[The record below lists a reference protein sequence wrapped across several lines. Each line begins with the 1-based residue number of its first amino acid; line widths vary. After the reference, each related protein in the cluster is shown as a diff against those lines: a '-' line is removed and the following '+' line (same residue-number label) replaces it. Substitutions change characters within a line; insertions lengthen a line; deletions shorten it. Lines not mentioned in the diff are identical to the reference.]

1 MRQRFNLF
9 FSLSFLSASLFAQVG
24 GRDQPPGSPPA
35 DAYTPPIAGRY
46 SQGMGDEVKVLYRN
60 EMSGGLLAHTY
71 SGFGLNFRRGKH
83 VTGFRKRVTEAEFTY
98 IRNPKEV
105 KTVNPTFD
113 NSKGFYYGKLN
124 SFLVFRLGTGYQN
137 VIYSK
142 PEKSGVEIRYVT
154 MVGASLGIAK
164 PVYLEILH
172 PDPSNPNT
180 YSLTTERYNPAIH
193 TIDQIYGRAPYFT
206 GFGESQIYPGGYIKL
221 GLNFEYGSYDD
232 DVKAIECGV
241 VADGYYKVVPIMAN
255 TSNRQVFVAFYL
267 NILYGRKW
275 F

>member
-1 MRQRFNLF
+1 MLRSLTSILLFIFSGCLLAQNGIGDPNLLHP
-9 FSLSFLSASLFAQVG
+9 SE
-24 GRDQPPGSPPA
+24 
-35 DAYTPPIAGRY
+35 TPPPVGRY

-60 EMSGGLLAHTY
+60 EMSGGLSAHTY

-83 VTGFRKRVTEAEFTY
+83 VTGFKKRVIEGELTY
-98 IRNPKEV
+98 IKDPKEV

-124 SFLVFRLGTGYQN
+124 SLIVLRCGTGFQN
-137 VIYSK
+137 VIYKK

-154 MVGASLGIAK
+154 MVGVSLGIAK

-172 PDPSNPNT
+172 MTSQQNEYT
-180 YSLTTERYNPAIH
+180 LSTERYNPSIH
-193 TIDQIYGRAPYFT
+193 TLDDIYGRAPFFK
-206 GFGESQIYPGGYIKL
+206 GFGESTLYPGGYAKL

-241 VADGYYKVVPIMAN
+241 VVDAYDKIVPIMAYN
-255 TSNRQVFVAFYL
+255 PNRQVFVAFYI
-267 NILYGRKW
+267 NFLYGRKW

>member
-1 MRQRFNLF
+1 MLQKITIYAALF
-9 FSLSFLSASLFAQVG
+9 FVSTSGFAQIIG
-24 GRDQPPGSPPA
+24 KEQPSVFQPA
-35 DAYTPPIAGRY
+35 ETPAVSGHY

-71 SGFGLNFRRGKH
+71 AGFGLNVRRGKH
-83 VTGFRKRVTEAEFTY
+83 VTCFRKRVTEGEFTY
-98 IRNPKEV
+98 IRHPKEV

-113 NSKGFYYGKLN
+113 NSKGFFYGKLN
-124 SFLVFRLGTGYQN
+124 SLLVLRFGEGFQN

-154 MVGASLGIAK
+154 MLGASLGIAK

-172 PDPSNPNT
+172 LTSNQNEYT
-180 YSLTTERYNPAIH
+180 LTTERYDPAKH
-193 TIDQIYGRAPYFT
+193 SIDQIYGRAPYFT
-206 GFGESQIYPGGYIKL
+206 GFGQSQLYPGGYAKL

-241 VADGYYKVVPIMAN
+241 VVDGYYKVVPIMAN
-255 TSNRQVFVAFYL
+255 TSNRQVYIAFYL
-267 NILYGRKW
+267 NFLYGRKW